1 MSISIRPKLDALVLS
16 IKTTY
21 PNESPL
27 KQYARIAIDTAG
39 LVGSVVGA
47 LDEVDKEADL
57 KSIRKEVS
65 EFSQEI
71 VADIDVPWGM
81 ETLIPVL
88 VGVAVSKL
96 ESTTDE
102 VEVIKQQH
110 VKPFFQFFKDFGDAG
125 LEHLQS

>member
-1 MSISIRPKLDALVLS
+1 MILIRPKLDALVAS

-21 PNESPL
+21 PGESPIR
-27 KQYARIAIDTAG
+27 QYARVAVDSAS
-39 LVGSVVGA
+39 LVGAIVGS
-47 LDEVDKEADL
+47 LDEVDKATDL

-65 EFSQEI
+65 EFSQEL

-88 VGVAVSKL
+88 VGVAISKL
-96 ESTTDE
+96 DTTTDE
-102 VEVIKQQH
+102 IELIKQQH

-125 LEHLQS
+125 LAHIQS